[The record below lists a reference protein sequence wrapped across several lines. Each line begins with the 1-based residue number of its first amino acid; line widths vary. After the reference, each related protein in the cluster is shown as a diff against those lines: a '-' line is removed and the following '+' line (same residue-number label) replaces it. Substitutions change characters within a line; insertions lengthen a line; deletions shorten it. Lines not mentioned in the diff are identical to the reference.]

1 MRARCAAAVIAL
13 WKTLAAAF
21 YMQGFIRG
29 VNLRCHIQRLS
40 LHSKGCLAQDMC
52 VMWQVLMAAV
62 VVISVV
68 RALAFFEAT
77 FHAATRMNLE
87 MSARVLRAPL
97 AFFHTNPAGRVLNRF
112 SKDQG
117 AADDLL
123 PQVRFGEPNVGF

>member
-1 MRARCAAAVIAL
+1 
-13 WKTLAAAF
+13 
-21 YMQGFIRG
+21 
-29 VNLRCHIQRLS
+29 
-40 LHSKGCLAQDMC
+40 
-52 VMWQVLMAAV
+52 MAAV

-123 PQVRFGEPNVGF
+123 PQVRFGDPQSGFQP

>member
-1 MRARCAAAVIAL
+1 
-13 WKTLAAAF
+13 
-21 YMQGFIRG
+21 
-29 VNLRCHIQRLS
+29 
-40 LHSKGCLAQDMC
+40 
-52 VMWQVLMAAV
+52 MAAV

-123 PQVRFGEPNVGF
+123 PQARNGPSHRFCVMLMRVWGLWRRQRPGRCRRGRAKL